1 MANQFPAAAGYGQIP
16 NGYFVPEIWSGNML
30 KNYYE
35 QAIASDICNS
45 DYEGEIK
52 NYGDKVIIRRD
63 PEVEIRQ
70 YYKGLNL
77 ETQTVEDEGVEFV
90 IQRGVYFN
98 FPVDDIDR
106 RQSDVPWVQK
116 VTNNASVKT
125 KNYIDQQMFAAV
137 YSDVASG
144 NQWLTNTTIYDS
156 ATYTAL
162 DFLVDLGV
170 AMDNKFVPDDG
181 NRWVIVPNWLKG
193 QIKKNPNFLDA
204 SKMGD
209 GKSMLR
215 TGFIGT
221 IDRMKVYGSTNLHL
235 ASTYHYALAGHP
247 DAITFATQITK
258 TEKLRNPRTFG
269 DIIRGLQV
277 YDWKVVQPSLLF
289 YATVKKG

>member
-1 MANQFPAAAGYGQIP
+1 MANQFPAAQGYAQIP

-35 QAIASDICNS
+35 QALASEICNHN
-45 DYEGEIK
+45 YEGEIK
-52 NYGDKVIIRRD
+52 DKGDKVIIRRD

-70 YYKGLNL
+70 YYKGLKL
-77 ETQTVEDEGVEFV
+77 ETQSVEDEGLEFV

-116 VTNNASVKT
+116 VTDNASIRI
-125 KNYIDQQMFAAV
+125 KNHIDKQLFGDV
-137 YSDVASG
+137 YSSVASG
-144 NQWLTNTTIYDS
+144 NQVWNNISMD
-156 ATYTAL
+156 ADDAL
-162 DFLVDLGV
+162 DLLVDIGV
-170 AMDNKFVPDDG
+170 AMDDNFVPDDG
-181 NRWVIVPNWLKG
+181 NRWVLVPNWLKG
-193 QIKKNPNFLDA
+193 LVKKNDTFVDA

-221 IDRMKVYGSTNLHL
+221 IDRTKVYGTTNLHQD
-235 ASTYHYALAGHP
+235 SGYDYILAGHP
-247 DAITFATQITK
+247 DAITYATQITK
-258 TEKLRNPRTFG
+258 TEKLRNPNTFG

-277 YDWKVVQPSLLF
+277 YDWEVIQPTLLF
-289 YATVKKG
+289 YATVKKTA

>member
-1 MANQFPAAAGYGQIP
+1 MANQFPAAQGYAQIP

-35 QAIASDICNS
+35 QALASEICNHN
-45 DYEGEIK
+45 YEGEIK
-52 NYGDKVIIRRD
+52 EKGDKVIIRRD

-70 YYKGLNL
+70 YYKGLKL
-77 ETQTVEDEGVEFV
+77 ETQSVEDEGLEFV

-116 VTNNASVKT
+116 VTDNASIRI
-125 KNYIDQQMFAAV
+125 KNHIDKQLFGDV
-137 YSDVASG
+137 YSSVASG
-144 NQWLTNTTIYDS
+144 NQVWNNISMD
-156 ATYTAL
+156 ADDAL
-162 DFLVDLGV
+162 DLLVDIGV
-170 AMDNKFVPDDG
+170 AMDDNFVPDDG
-181 NRWVIVPNWLKG
+181 NRWVLVPNWLKG
-193 QIKKNPNFLDA
+193 LVKKNDTFVDA

-221 IDRMKVYGSTNLHL
+221 IDRTKVYGTTNLHQD
-235 ASTYHYALAGHP
+235 SGYDYILAGHP
-247 DAITFATQITK
+247 DAITYATQITK
-258 TEKLRNPRTFG
+258 TEKLRNPNTFG

-277 YDWKVVQPSLLF
+277 YDWEVIQPTLLF
-289 YATVKKG
+289 YATVKKTA

>member
-1 MANQFPAAAGYGQIP
+1 MANQFPAAQGYAQIP

-35 QAIASDICNS
+35 QALASEICNHN
-45 DYEGEIK
+45 YEGEIK
-52 NYGDKVIIRRD
+52 EKGDKVIIRRD

-70 YYKGLNL
+70 YYKGLKL
-77 ETQTVEDEGVEFV
+77 ETQSVEDEGLEFV

-116 VTNNASVKT
+116 VTDNASIRI
-125 KNYIDQQMFAAV
+125 KNHIDKQLFGDV
-137 YSDVASG
+137 YSSVASG
-144 NQWLTNTTIYDS
+144 NQVWNNISMD
-156 ATYTAL
+156 ADDAL
-162 DFLVDLGV
+162 DLLVDIGV
-170 AMDNKFVPDDG
+170 AMDDNFVPDDG
-181 NRWVIVPNWLKG
+181 NRWVLVPNWLKG
-193 QIKKNPNFLDA
+193 LVKKNDTFVDA

-221 IDRMKVYGSTNLHL
+221 IDRTKVYGTTNLHQD
-235 ASTYHYALAGHP
+235 SGYDYILAGHP
-247 DAITFATQITK
+247 DAITYATQITK
-258 TEKLRNPRTFG
+258 TEKLRNPSTFG

-277 YDWKVVQPSLLF
+277 YDWQVIQPSLLF
-289 YATVKKG
+289 YATVKKTA

>member
-1 MANQFPAAAGYGQIP
+1 MANQFPAAQGYAQIP

-35 QAIASDICNS
+35 QALASEICNHN
-45 DYEGEIK
+45 YEGEIK
-52 NYGDKVIIRRD
+52 DKGDKVIIRRD

-70 YYKGLNL
+70 FYKGLKL
-77 ETQTVEDEGVEFV
+77 ETQSVEDEGLEFV

-116 VTNNASVKT
+116 VTDNASIKI
-125 KNYIDQQMFAAV
+125 KNHIDKQLFGDV
-137 YSDVASG
+137 YSSVASG
-144 NQWLTNTTIYDS
+144 NQVWNNISMD
-156 ATYTAL
+156 ADDAL
-162 DFLVDLGV
+162 DLMVDIGV
-170 AMDNKFVPDDG
+170 AMDDNFVPDDG
-181 NRWVIVPNWLKG
+181 NRWVLVPNWLKG
-193 QIKKNPNFLDA
+193 LVKKNATFVDA

-221 IDRMKVYGSTNLHL
+221 IDRTKVYGTTNLYQ
-235 ASTYHYALAGHP
+235 ASTYDYILAGHP
-247 DAITFATQITK
+247 DAITYATQITK
-258 TEKLRNPRTFG
+258 TEKLRNPSTFG

-277 YDWKVVQPSLLF
+277 YDWKVVQPTLLF
-289 YATVKKG
+289 YATVKKTA

>member
-1 MANQFPAAAGYGQIP
+1 MANQFPAAQGYAQIP

-35 QAIASDICNS
+35 QALASEICNHN
-45 DYEGEIK
+45 YEGEIK
-52 NYGDKVIIRRD
+52 DKGDKVIIRRD

-70 YYKGLNL
+70 YYKGLKL
-77 ETQTVEDEGVEFV
+77 ETQSVEDEGLEFV

-116 VTNNASVKT
+116 VTDNASVRI
-125 KNYIDQQMFAAV
+125 KNHIDKQLFGDV
-137 YSDVASG
+137 YSSVASG
-144 NQWLTNTTIYDS
+144 NQVWNNISMD
-156 ATYTAL
+156 ADDAL
-162 DFLVDLGV
+162 DLMVDIGV
-170 AMDNKFVPDDG
+170 AMDDNFVPDDG
-181 NRWVIVPNWLKG
+181 NRWVLVPNWLKG
-193 QIKKNPNFLDA
+193 LVKKNATFVDA

-221 IDRMKVYGSTNLHL
+221 IDRTKVYGTTNLYQ
-235 ASTYHYALAGHP
+235 ASTYDYILAGHP
-247 DAITFATQITK
+247 DAITYATQITK
-258 TEKLRNPRTFG
+258 TEKLRNPSTFG

-277 YDWKVVQPSLLF
+277 YDWKVVQPTLLF
-289 YATVKKG
+289 YATVKKTA

>member
-1 MANQFPAAAGYGQIP
+1 MANQFPAAQGYAQIP

-35 QAIASDICNS
+35 QALASEICNHN
-45 DYEGEIK
+45 YEGEIK
-52 NYGDKVIIRRD
+52 DKGDKVIIRRD

-70 YYKGLNL
+70 FYKGLKL
-77 ETQTVEDEGVEFV
+77 ETQSVEDEGLEFV

-116 VTNNASVKT
+116 VTDNASIKI
-125 KNYIDQQMFAAV
+125 KNHIDRQLFSDV
-137 YSDVASG
+137 YADVASG
-144 NQWLTNTTIYDS
+144 NQVWNNISMD
-156 ATYTAL
+156 ADDAL
-162 DFLVDLGV
+162 DLMVDIGV
-170 AMDNKFVPDDG
+170 AMDDNFVPDDG
-181 NRWVIVPNWLKG
+181 SRWVLVPNWLKG
-193 QIKKNPNFLDA
+193 LIKKNPNFLDA

-221 IDRMKVYGSTNLHL
+221 IDRTKVYGTTNLHQD
-235 ASTYHYALAGHP
+235 SGYDYILAGHP
-247 DAITFATQITK
+247 DAITYATQITK
-258 TEKLRNPRTFG
+258 TEKLRNPSTFG

-277 YDWKVVQPSLLF
+277 YDWKVVQPTLLF
-289 YATVKKG
+289 YATVKKTA

>member
-1 MANQFPAAAGYGQIP
+1 MANQFPAAQGYAQIP

-35 QAIASDICNS
+35 QALASEICNHN
-45 DYEGEIK
+45 YEGEIK
-52 NYGDKVIIRRD
+52 EKGDKVIIRRD

-70 YYKGLNL
+70 YYKGLKL
-77 ETQTVEDEGVEFV
+77 ETQSVEDEGLEFV

-116 VTNNASVKT
+116 VTDNASIRI
-125 KNYIDQQMFAAV
+125 KNHIDKQLFGDV
-137 YSDVASG
+137 YSSVASG
-144 NQWLTNTTIYDS
+144 NQVWNNISMD
-156 ATYTAL
+156 ADDAL
-162 DFLVDLGV
+162 DLLVDIGV
-170 AMDNKFVPDDG
+170 AMDDNFVPDDG
-181 NRWVIVPNWLKG
+181 NRWVLVPNWLKG
-193 QIKKNPNFLDA
+193 LVKKNDTFVDA

-221 IDRMKVYGSTNLHL
+221 IDRTKVYGTTNLHQD
-235 ASTYHYALAGHP
+235 SGYDYILAGHP
-247 DAITFATQITK
+247 DAITYATQITK
-258 TEKLRNPRTFG
+258 TEKLRNPSTFG

-277 YDWKVVQPSLLF
+277 YDWEVIQPTLLF
-289 YATVKKG
+289 YATVKKTA

>member
-1 MANQFPAAAGYGQIP
+1 MANQFPAAQGYAQIP

-35 QAIASDICNS
+35 QALASEICNHN
-45 DYEGEIK
+45 YEGEIK
-52 NYGDKVIIRRD
+52 EKGDKVIIRRD

-70 YYKGLNL
+70 YYKGLKL
-77 ETQTVEDEGVEFV
+77 ETQSVEDEGLEFV

-116 VTNNASVKT
+116 VTDNASIRI
-125 KNYIDQQMFAAV
+125 KNHIDKQLFGDV
-137 YSDVASG
+137 YSSVASG
-144 NQWLTNTTIYDS
+144 NQVWNNISMD
-156 ATYTAL
+156 ADDAL
-162 DFLVDLGV
+162 DLLVDIGV
-170 AMDNKFVPDDG
+170 AMDDNFVPDDG
-181 NRWVIVPNWLKG
+181 NRWVLVPNWLKG
-193 QIKKNPNFLDA
+193 LVKKNDTFVDA

-221 IDRMKVYGSTNLHL
+221 IDRTKVYGTTNLHQD
-235 ASTYHYALAGHP
+235 STYDYILAGHP
-247 DAITFATQITK
+247 DAITYATQITK
-258 TEKLRNPRTFG
+258 TEKLRNPNTFG

-277 YDWKVVQPSLLF
+277 YDWEVIQPTLLF
-289 YATVKKG
+289 YATVKKAA

>member
-1 MANQFPAAAGYGQIP
+1 MANQFPAAQGYAQIP

-35 QAIASDICNS
+35 QALASEICNHN
-45 DYEGEIK
+45 YEGEIK
-52 NYGDKVIIRRD
+52 EKGDKVIIRRD

-70 YYKGLNL
+70 YYKGLKL
-77 ETQTVEDEGVEFV
+77 ETQSVEDEGLEFV

-116 VTNNASVKT
+116 VTDNASIRI
-125 KNYIDQQMFAAV
+125 KNHIDKQLFGDV
-137 YSDVASG
+137 YSSVASG
-144 NQWLTNTTIYDS
+144 NQVWNNISMD
-156 ATYTAL
+156 ADDAL
-162 DFLVDLGV
+162 DLLVDIGV
-170 AMDNKFVPDDG
+170 AMDDNFVPDDG
-181 NRWVIVPNWLKG
+181 NRWVLVPNWLKG
-193 QIKKNPNFLDA
+193 LVKKNDTFVDA

-221 IDRMKVYGSTNLHL
+221 IDRTKVYGTTNLHQD
-235 ASTYHYALAGHP
+235 SGYDYILAGHP
-247 DAITFATQITK
+247 DAITYATQITK
-258 TEKLRNPRTFG
+258 TEKLRNPSTFG

-277 YDWKVVQPSLLF
+277 YDWKVVQPTLLF
-289 YATVKKG
+289 YATVKKTA